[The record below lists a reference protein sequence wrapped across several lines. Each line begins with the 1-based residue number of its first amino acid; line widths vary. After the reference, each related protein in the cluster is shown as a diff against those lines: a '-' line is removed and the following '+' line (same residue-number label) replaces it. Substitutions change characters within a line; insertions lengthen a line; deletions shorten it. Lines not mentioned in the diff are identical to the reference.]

1 MFSFITQYIIIIY
14 YKILLRI
21 LSGFTSSGLFLVPI
35 ILDQREPPVIK
46 SLRDYSRRENAE

>member
-1 MFSFITQYIIIIY
+1 MFSFIAQYIIIIY

-21 LSGFTSSGLFLVPI
+21 LSGFTSSDLFLVPI
-35 ILDQREPPVIK
+35 ILGQEPPVIK